1 MRTSAAARS
10 EVLSKLAVIV
20 IALVILPTLMAYS
33 APQPVSKSTTYIFR
47 DVIVVENR
55 GGRVVSLS
63 DIQLNYVNVPS
74 GFYGQK
80 VKLIKVYVNGSEVKY
95 YWGRDIDGNPVAFFE
110 RDLELRPGTT
120 VNVTVIMEIEVPVN
134 KSIPEVNYDGGFV
147 TEIPEEYMNYTVATS
162 LWNYSDPI
170 FSKYVLEVKERGDVM
185 EIITCVLKWIESTF
199 CYETHMPPLKP
210 SEVVKR
216 GAGDCDEL
224 ANVMITV
231 LRSAGIPAFLEVGA
245 VYLPSPRPIREIFAE
260 GHVVLYLCNV
270 SWHAWVVAY
279 TPRWGWVPIDLTY
292 FRGSHIESSGS
303 GIRIRST
310 NILDHINGA
319 AVRSSHV
326 IAFTRVTVTDYIEE
340 YLKQRRFLIENSIYI
355 TEYQRLTIKKV
366 TREPLPQYYYVLAIS
381 TLAVLATFLSLNLW
395 KRSRPLKKNLTKSSV
410 NSIVNCSVDH
420 IEEECTPI

>member
-1 MRTSAAARS
+1 MCTSVTARS
-10 EVLSKLAVIV
+10 KVLSKLVIIA
-20 IALVILPTLMAYS
+20 IALVILSTLTAYS
-33 APQPVSKSTTYIFR
+33 VPQSVNRSITYIFR
-47 DVIVVENR
+47 DVIIVENK
-55 GGRVVSLS
+55 GESVVSLS

-74 GFYGQK
+74 GFYGQD
-80 VKLIKVYVNGSEVKY
+80 VKLIRVYINGSEVKY
-95 YWGRDIDGNPVAFFE
+95 YWSRDTDGNPVVIFE
-110 RDLELRPGTT
+110 HDLDLNPGTI

-134 KSIPEVNYDGGFV
+134 KSIPEVNYYGGLV
-147 TEIPEEYMNYTVATS
+147 TEIPEEYRNYTVATS
-162 LWNYSDPI
+162 LWNYSDPV
-170 FSKYVLEVKERGDVM
+170 FRKYIPEIKERGDVM
-185 EIITCVLKWIESTF
+185 EIITYVLKWIENTF

-231 LRSAGIPAFLEVGA
+231 LRGAGIPAFLEVGA
-245 VYLPSPRPIREIFAE
+245 VYLPSPKPIREIFAE
-260 GHVVLYLCNV
+260 GHVVLYLYNV

-279 TPRWGWVPIDLTY
+279 TPRWGWIPIDLTY
-292 FRGSHIESSGS
+292 FRGSRVESSGS

-355 TEYQRLTIKKV
+355 TEYQKLAVKKIV
-366 TREPLPQYYYVLAIS
+366 REPLPLHYYVLAIS
-381 TLAVLATFLSLNLW
+381 ALAVLATFLSLNLW
-395 KRSRPLKKNLTKSSV
+395 KKPRLLKKDLTKGSI
-410 NSIVNCSVDH
+410 NSIMNCSVDH
-420 IEEECTPI
+420 IEEQCTLI